1 MLSFGDDVGLLFL
14 KPQMQADQMEL
25 VTQVMCETLRGI
37 KGKPDCGRVVSGKGF
52 NYTDN

>member
-25 VTQVMCETLRGI
+25 VTQVCFPKLNVWNSEGNKSKAWLWKGSFWLRI
-37 KGKPDCGRVVSGKGF
+37 
-52 NYTDN
+52 